1 MAWPGRRGAGKGN
14 SGNRVGLGDP
24 DPRKRSCQGLEG
36 IPEKLS
42 SATCFSL
49 GWLATMAGGRSL
61 GGPGESE
68 LGAGFALAGW
78 DAASKAWIHVWYG
91 EDGQY
96 GRLEITRFD
105 KDTYYGSVRVV
116 EANGKVTSSQWE
128 GKIISDDHFII
139 TDRSENEVTVTH
151 WHRMKK
157 GAPKAQGK

>member
-1 MAWPGRRGAGKGN
+1 
-14 SGNRVGLGDP
+14 
-24 DPRKRSCQGLEG
+24 
-36 IPEKLS
+36 
-42 SATCFSL
+42 
-49 GWLATMAGGRSL
+49 MAGGRSL